1 MEIILSAVI
10 IVFLL
15 IILDTFLPKMTPF
28 FLLIFFFLLLAQLT
42 FRMAVPLLQE
52 LPLAWDGAGARQ
64 IRLIAGSAFL
74 FYLSA
79 SFRDMLGEIG
89 YAPIGKLSHM
99 AVQLLIVGIWLRE
112 FGETAGILVGLLP

>member
-1 MEIILSAVI
+1 MEIILTAVI

-15 IILDTFLPKMTPF
+15 IILDAFLPKMTPF

-42 FRMAVPLLQE
+42 FRMAIPLLQE

-79 SFRDMLGEIG
+79 SFRDMLGELG
-89 YAPIGKLSHM
+89 YVPIGKLSHM

>member
-10 IVFLL
+10 MVFLL
-15 IILDTFLPKMTPF
+15 IMLDTFLPKMTPF

-42 FRMAVPLLQE
+42 FRMAVPLLQD
-52 LPLAWDGAGARQ
+52 LPLAWDGPGARQ

-74 FYLSA
+74 FYLSV

-89 YAPIGKLSHM
+89 YAPIGRLSHT
-99 AVQLLIVGIWLRE
+99 AVQLLLVGIWLGE
-112 FGETAGILVGLLP
+112 FRETATVLTGLLP

>member
-1 MEIILSAVI
+1 MEIILSAI
-10 IVFLL
+10 IMVFLL
-15 IILDTFLPKMTPF
+15 IMLDAFLPKMAPF

-52 LPLAWDGAGARQ
+52 LPLAWDGPGARQ

-89 YAPIGKLSHM
+89 YAPIGRLSHM
-99 AVQLLIVGIWLRE
+99 AVQLLLVGVWLGE
-112 FGETAGILVGLLP
+112 FRETAGVLTGLLP